1 MGSLIAVFGSPGS
14 GKTTLSLALASKLAL
29 QKENVVLVSSDRVVP
44 NLKVLLPTVETD
56 RSKSMGPLLMQSD
69 LTQKLIIDRM
79 VFHPKN
85 DCLAVMALAPGDNP
99 ISYPHLF
106 DPPKVMGF
114 LSILSG
120 LADYVVVDCT
130 SNPATDTVTLAAL
143 EAGSVICAL
152 TPDQRGLSYLTAMLT
167 VLRDDKYRIENH
179 LRVLSPVREIEPA
192 NEVRGRIE
200 DVRFLLPY
208 SPEVE
213 EKMLAGALLSGF
225 GRRAGLL
232 FENRVE
238 QILEVVR

>member
-1 MGSLIAVFGSPGS
+1 MGSLITVFGSPGS
-14 GKTTLSLALASKLAL
+14 GKTTLALALSSKLAL
-29 QKENVVLVSSDRVVP
+29 QKENVVLVSSDRVTP

-69 LTQKLIIDRM
+69 LTQKLVIDRM

-85 DCLAVMALAPGDNP
+85 DCLAVMGLAPGDNP

-106 DPPKVMGF
+106 DPPKVMNF
-114 LSILSG
+114 LNILSG

-143 EAGSVICAL
+143 ESGTVVCAL
-152 TPDQRGLSYLTAMLT
+152 TPDQRGMTYLTAILT
-167 VLRDDKYRIENH
+167 VLRDDKYHVEKH
-179 LRVLSPVREIEPA
+179 LRVLSPVREIDPA
-192 NEVRGRIE
+192 KEVRARIE

-213 EKMLAGALLSGF
+213 DKMLSGALLAGF

-232 FENRVE
+232 FESRVE
-238 QILEVVR
+238 QILEEVR